1 MIAALAAMAAAVTCL
16 LPPVD
21 APIHRPFVEPACQW
35 CPGHRGVEYA
45 TRPGLPVRAAADGR
59 VTFAG
64 RVAGVQYVVL
74 QHPGG
79 LRTTYGQLAPS
90 PNPVREGVSVR
101 RGAVVGTTGG
111 ALHFGLR
118 AGDRYLDPV
127 PWLAA
132 RVGRPRL
139 VPESGASRRKGGEAR
154 LSCPAGVR
162 APGWP
167 R

>member
-1 MIAALAAMAAAVTCL
+1 MIAALAAVTAAVTCL

-21 APIHRPFVEPACQW
+21 APVRRPFVEPACQW
-35 CPGHRGVEYA
+35 CPGHRGIEYA
-45 TRPGLPVRAAADGR
+45 TSPGQPVRAAADGR
-59 VTFAG
+59 VTFSG

-79 LRTTYGQLAPS
+79 LRTTYGQLAAS
-90 PNPVREGVSVR
+90 PNPVPEGDAVR
-101 RGAVVGTTGG
+101 RGAVIGRSG
-111 ALHFGLR
+111 ATLHFGLR
-118 AGDRYLDPV
+118 DGDRYLDPATL
-127 PWLAA
+127 LAV
-132 RVGRPRL
+132 RLGRPRL
-139 VPESGASRRKGGEAR
+139 VPESGAGRRRGGEAR